1 MDRLEE
7 VASLICEDAGDT
19 WDLTPDEYKESYNK
33 LAKQICSLFPKPD
46 EKSCPNEQCKHNAW
60 NSKECYDCGWTE
72 AISDIA
78 SREATTKPDESGWLS
93 DDEVLDMWTKN
104 KEDCGMVTDF
114 ARKIM
119 SKTASIVRDK
129 TLKEVES
136 IGEVMNINSRDE
148 LVIVYRDW
156 KRLKKG
162 G

>member
-7 VASLICEDAGDT
+7 VARIICCFAKENNSCSECRYNTPSTPFPACFPDIKEETDA
-19 WDLTPDEYKESYNK
+19 
-33 LAKQICSLFPKPD
+33 ICSLFPKPD
-46 EKSCPNEQCKHNAW
+46 E
-60 NSKECYDCGWTE
+60 
-72 AISDIA
+72 
-78 SREATTKPDESGWLS
+78 SRLL
-93 DDEVLDMWTKN
+93 DDENAEN
-104 KEDCGMVTDF
+104 KLVEEYMATLGWDYPIGKYNDYEDYDTAVKTVKWF
-114 ARKIM
+114 LA
-119 SKTASIVRDK
+119 KTASIVRDK